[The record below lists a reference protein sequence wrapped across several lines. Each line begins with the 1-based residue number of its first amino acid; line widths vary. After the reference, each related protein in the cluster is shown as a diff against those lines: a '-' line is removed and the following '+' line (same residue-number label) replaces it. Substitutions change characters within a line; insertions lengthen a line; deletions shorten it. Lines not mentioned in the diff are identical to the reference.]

1 MLDVVSVT
9 YISLSV
15 SATVC
20 DALPVNTAELVVL
33 SVSVALVVMWQ
44 SAIWFGDLVSGVIW
58 SSCTSFEL
66 GTLSEL
72 VYVIP
77 TFCLSDNRREKARR
91 LSRIFL
97 KL

>member
-1 MLDVVSVT
+1 MATVLDVVSVT

-20 DALPVNTAELVVL
+20 DALPVSTAELVVL

-58 SSCTSFEL
+58 YSCTSFHM
-66 GTLSEL
+66 
-72 VYVIP
+72 
-77 TFCLSDNRREKARR
+77 
-91 LSRIFL
+91 IFG
-97 KL
+97 

>member
-1 MLDVVSVT
+1 M
-9 YISLSV
+9 
-15 SATVC
+15 C

-44 SAIWFGDLVSGVIW
+44 SAIWFGDLVSGVTW
-58 SSCTSFEL
+58 SSYTSFEL

-72 VYVIP
+72 VCGIP
-77 TFCLSDNRREKARR
+77 TFCLSGNRREEARR
-91 LSRIFL
+91 LSRIFS

>member
-1 MLDVVSVT
+1 M
-9 YISLSV
+9 
-15 SATVC
+15 C

-44 SAIWFGDLVSGVIW
+44 SANWFGDLASKGTL
-58 SSCTSFEL
+58 SSYTSFEL

-77 TFCLSDNRREKARR
+77 TFGLSGIHW
-91 LSRIFL
+91 LGTVS
-97 KL
+97 